1 MTRHGVVCFGELL
14 LRLSAPG
21 REQLLQ
27 SQQFRAFVGGA
38 EANVAVSLA
47 LFGHDASMVSVVPDS
62 SLGEACIGELRRYGV
77 RTEGIRKAPGRLGLY
92 FLATG
97 AGHRASE
104 VLYDRADSAFALAAP
119 ELIDWERELTQAN
132 WLHISGITPALGLR
146 ASTAALR
153 AARAARERGMFV
165 SFDCNYRAKLWEAWG
180 GDAAA
185 GMRQLAE
192 LAHLIFAE
200 DRALGLMLGEDFA
213 RVPEPDRFRHAC
225 DHAFAAF
232 PLTQRI
238 AATVRS
244 QFDVDHHELSAVM
257 ASRNRMLTTRVY
269 SLTSIVD
276 RIGSGDAFA
285 AGVLHGIETGMDDQ
299 ATLDFA
305 LAAACLKHSV
315 PGDFNLVSAAD
326 VRNLVA
332 DQGFDV
338 RR

>member
-1 MTRHGVVCFGELL
+1 MPRHGVVCFGELL

-27 SQQFRAFVGGA
+27 SQQFRTFIGGA

-77 RTEGIRKAPGRLGLY
+77 RTQGIRKAAGRLGLY

-104 VLYDRADSAFALAAP
+104 IVYDRADSAFARAP
-119 ELIDWERELTQAN
+119 VDLIDWERELTQAN
-132 WLHISGITPALGLR
+132 WLHVSGITPALGLA
-146 ASTAALR
+146 ASSAALR
-153 AARAARERGMFV
+153 AVRAARERGMFV

-180 GDAAA
+180 GNPVT
-185 GMRQLAE
+185 GLRQLAE
-192 LAHLIFAE
+192 LAQLIFAD
-200 DRALGLMLGEDFA
+200 DRALALMLGQDFS
-213 RVPEPDRFRHAC
+213 RVPAPDRFRHAC
-225 DHAFAAF
+225 EQAFAAF
-232 PLTQRI
+232 PLAQRI
-238 AATVRS
+238 AATVRT
-244 QFDVDHHELSAVM
+244 QYDVDHHDMSAVM
-257 ASRNRMLTTRVY
+257 VSRNRTFTTRVY

-285 AGVLHGIETGMDDQ
+285 AGVLHGIESGMDDQ

-332 DQGFDV
+332 DKGFDV